1 MTFTRIVRVCAMFL
15 KKKLPMLA
23 YLFQIAR
30 LVINLLPTYDHHLV
44 VEKQTFPIK
53 LPVILQKTSETFG
66 QVYAV

>member
-1 MTFTRIVRVCAMFL
+1 
-15 KKKLPMLA
+15 MLA

-44 VEKQTFPIK
+44 VEKQIFPIK